1 MILFFLAAML
11 PVICVHDCVTEGR
24 KKLDEPKVESRIN
37 EASATRSPWI
47 ISNGAKI
54 LRNPTGKYYYNF
66 SSAHSAAMAVVESFV
81 FAADAVVQITGGETA
96 DAEKMKTFI
105 ASLPSSSLPPVVD
118 LVVVDDGSDQ
128 TGEVMNLLVRRNLL
142 FRPVKKADGSK
153 FSVQIGTKDFPKL
166 EAANPS
172 DFAILVRKK
181 LTDEKRS
188 LRVYGSENVIA
199 RLDSDGKTARLH
211 VLNYGQRPVEGI
223 RIRVRG
229 VYKNAAMQAFGIPNA
244 KVEEMLVDGDS
255 TEFSITEL
263 RQYAVVDLR

>member
-1 MILFFLAAML
+1 MTGVQTCAL
-11 PVICVHDCVTEGR
+11 PIC
-24 KKLDEPKVESRIN
+24 
-37 EASATRSPWI
+37 
-47 ISNGAKI
+47 
-54 LRNPTGKYYYNF
+54 
-66 SSAHSAAMAVVESFV
+66 
-81 FAADAVVQITGGETA
+81 
-96 DAEKMKTFI
+96 
-105 ASLPSSSLPPVVD
+105 
-118 LVVVDDGSDQ
+118 
-128 TGEVMNLLVRRNLL
+128 
-142 FRPVKKADGSK
+142 
-153 FSVQIGTKDFPKL
+153 
-166 EAANPS
+166 
-172 DFAILVRKK
+172 KK

-199 RLDSDGKTARLH
+199 RLDSDGNTARLH